1 MKIDDLF
8 QVVED
13 RAKAIQSCW
22 TAQLLSKGSDK
33 CAEKFGEEAIEIIIE
48 AAKNKAG
55 LIREAADLL
64 YHFVVMLHSNGVKLS
79 DITDE
84 LESRKSK
91 SGIEEKNLASH
102 NKYIGLVKY
111 NFLNYL
117 SHLREFPDR
126 LLI

>member
-13 RAKAIQSCW
+13 RAKSDPELSW
-22 TAQLLSKGSDK
+22 TAQLLSQGSDK

-48 AAKNKAG
+48 AAKKNKDG

-64 YHFVVMLHSNGVKLS
+64 YDFVVMLHSNGVKLS
-79 DITDE
+79 DIRDE

-91 SGIEEKNLASH
+91 SGIEEKKSRIAQ
-102 NKYIGLVKY
+102 
-111 NFLNYL
+111 
-117 SHLREFPDR
+117 
-126 LLI
+126 